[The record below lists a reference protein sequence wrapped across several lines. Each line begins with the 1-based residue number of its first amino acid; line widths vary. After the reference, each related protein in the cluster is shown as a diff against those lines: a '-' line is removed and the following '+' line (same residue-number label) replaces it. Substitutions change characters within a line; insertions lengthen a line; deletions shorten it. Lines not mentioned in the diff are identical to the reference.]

1 MSSTDTD
8 RRRSDD
14 RTAPRGAAERI
25 RPWAVLIALP
35 ATLAMAGLGSGLFG
49 GQEVQS
55 SSSGALAADATP
67 LAPAGPAFSIWSVI
81 YLGLAVYAVWQ
92 VLPRHRHDE
101 RQRRIGWLAVASLVL
116 NAAWI
121 LCAQAGLLPLTVV
134 VIVLL
139 LAVLLAIFE
148 QLRRSRPGSWL
159 EAVVVD
165 GTFGLYL
172 GWVSVAT
179 VANIAAWLAD
189 AGVRPDP
196 FELPAVVVL
205 AVVALVG
212 IAIALRGRGR
222 VAPALA
228 MLWGLSWIGVGR
240 LTDQPASDAVGFAA
254 AAVCVVIGAVTVM
267 ARLRAPRGIHRPVE
281 GGA

>member
-1 MSSTDTD
+1 MHPDRPLPTST
-8 RRRSDD
+8 
-14 RTAPRGAAERI
+14 AERI

-35 ATLAMAGLGSGLFG
+35 ATLAMAALGSGAFG
-49 GQEVQS
+49 GQEVQA
-55 SSSGALAADATP
+55 SSSGALSADATP
-67 LAPAGPAFSIWSVI
+67 LAPASTAFSIWSLI
-81 YLGLAVYAVWQ
+81 YLGLAAYAIWQ
-92 VLPRHRHDE
+92 VLPK
-101 RQRRIGWLAVASLVL
+101 QRRDPRQQRVGWLAVASLVL

-139 LAVLLAIFE
+139 LAVLAAIFE
-148 QLRRSRPGSWL
+148 LLQRSRADSLL
-159 EAVVVD
+159 ETALVD

-189 AGVRPDP
+189 AGLRPAA

-205 AVVALVG
+205 AVVAAVG
-212 IAIALRGRGR
+212 VAIAIRSRGSI
-222 VAPALA
+222 APSLA

-240 LTDQPASDAVGFAA
+240 LLDQPQSLAVAVAA
-254 AAVCVVIGAVTVM
+254 AAACVVIGAATVI
-267 ARLRAPRGIHRPVE
+267 ARLRRVRASR
-281 GGA
+281 